1 MTTFASLVERFYALT
16 ANWGLPWIV
25 PTLVVMT
32 IVAAVILGYI
42 AVACM
47 FLVWW
52 ERKISAHIQV
62 RFGPMRVGGWHGW
75 AQSIADG
82 VKLLLKEDV
91 IPAGAD
97 KVVFVLAP
105 MVVFAASVAA
115 YVAIP
120 WAPGLIVRD
129 LNIGILYMISISSL
143 VVVGIIMAGWSSN
156 NKYSVLGA
164 MRSAAQAVSY
174 EVPLVLSLLGPVML
188 AGTMRMGKLVEAQS
202 GVWFGLLPKWFV
214 FPQIV
219 AFLVYFTCSLAEC
232 NRLPFDIPEA
242 ESELVAGFHV
252 EYSGMRFAIFFLAE
266 YANMFVV
273 AAIATTLFLGG
284 WKGPWV
290 ALPGLPAEV
299 AHGLFGLFWFL
310 VKCYFLIFVMMWL
323 RWTLARLRVDQLMD
337 FAWKVL
343 LPIAFANLI
352 LTGLVLVLGK
362 QVLLYVLG
370 VALLLLIAVALTARG
385 VRQGSA
391 HVAGKAVRAQKA

>member
-1 MTTFASLVERFYALT
+1 MMTFAYLVERFYT
-16 ANWGLPWIV
+16 MMESWGIPWIV

-32 IVAAVILGYI
+32 VVAAVVLGYI
-42 AVACM
+42 AVAAM
-47 FLVWW
+47 FLIWW

-62 RFGPMRVGGWHGW
+62 RYGPMRVGGWHGW

-82 VKLLLKEDV
+82 IKLLLKEDI

-105 MVVFAASVAA
+105 MVVFGAALAS
-115 YVAIP
+115 YVTIP
-120 WAPGLIVRD
+120 WGPGLIVRD
-129 LNIGILYMISISSL
+129 LNIGILYMVSISSL

-156 NKYSVLGA
+156 NKYATLGA

-174 EVPLVLSLLGPVML
+174 EVPLVLSLLGPVMM
-188 AGTMRMGKLVEAQS
+188 AGTMSMGGLVDAQ
-202 GVWFGLLPKWFV
+202 GGRYLGILPRWFV

-219 AFLVYFTCSLAEC
+219 AFLVYFICALAEC

-273 AAIATTLFLGG
+273 AAIAATLFLGG
-284 WKGPWV
+284 WHGPWFPI
-290 ALPGLPAEV
+290 PGLPREV
-299 AHGLFGLFWFL
+299 AHGLFGLLWFL
-310 VKCYFLIFVMMWL
+310 LKCYLLIFVMMWL

-343 LPIAFANLI
+343 LPIGFANLI
-352 LTGLVLVLGK
+352 VTGLVLVLGM
-362 QVLLYVLG
+362 QVLLYVAGL
-370 VALLLLIAVALTARG
+370 VLLVVLAVVLAARG
-385 VRQGSA
+385 ARKTVRVG
-391 HVAGKAVRAQKA
+391 GRA